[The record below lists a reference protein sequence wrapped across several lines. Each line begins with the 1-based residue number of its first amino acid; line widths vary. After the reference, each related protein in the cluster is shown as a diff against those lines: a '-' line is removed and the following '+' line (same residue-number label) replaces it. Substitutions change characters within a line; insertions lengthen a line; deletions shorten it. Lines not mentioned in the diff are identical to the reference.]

1 MLKVIEQV
9 GAKEK
14 LSTILD
20 DIDVTS
26 YFVLQDRRDYQKYK
40 ENREI
45 RFTPKRKRDMQILE
59 LLERLGFPMDKA
71 GTYLYK
77 ELIAYVCSYLQDVE
91 TRDDIKS
98 CVSLIQELKDGH
110 SGTYF
115 DIARNDLDLG
125 LSSYH
130 RIVGIAQDNVDY
142 TKVDPILL
150 QEIYGRFSRSLDYGE
165 QAFLLGAY
173 VTGKLVPRE
182 PKNFDFPKIK
192 KLEEKKK

>member
-1 MLKVIEQV
+1 MLEVIDQMGV
-9 GAKEK
+9 KEK

-20 DIDVTS
+20 NVDVTS

-40 ENREI
+40 EDKKI

-59 LLERLGFPMDKA
+59 LLERLGFPMEKA

-77 ELIAYVCSYLQDVE
+77 ELIAYVCNYLQDVD
-91 TRDDIKS
+91 TRDDIKN
-98 CVSLIQELKDGH
+98 CVFLIQELKDGH
-110 SGTYF
+110 SNTYF

-125 LSSYH
+125 ISSYH
-130 RIVGIAQDNVDY
+130 QIVGIAQDNVDY
-142 TKVDPILL
+142 TKADPILL

-173 VTGKLVPRE
+173 VTGKLVSKE
-182 PKNFDFPKIK
+182 PKSFGLPKIK
-192 KLEEKKK
+192 RLEDKK